1 MIDIVG
7 KRFKLFA
14 FTAVVML
21 ICIITLAT
29 SGLKMGIDFSSGS
42 LLTLSFEEEVSL
54 DDVKQ
59 ELSTLGYDNAIVQ
72 VTGEGDFLIRTFTLE
87 TEEKASLETSLESR
101 FGELE
106 ELSFENVD
114 PVIARQTAR
123 NAAIAVAA
131 AAVGIML
138 YITWAFRRMPKPF
151 HYGTCAIAALVHD
164 LLIVIGIFAVLSIPM
179 GLEVNLMFI
188 TGVLAVLGY
197 SVNDT
202 VVIFD
207 RIRENRLNSPTADL
221 AVTINR
227 SLVETLT
234 RSLNT
239 GITTLVVILALLMF
253 IGSTILNFAIIMFIG
268 VLIGTYSSIFVA
280 STLLIVWDKKEWKRF
295 IPWLN
300 RGEAK
305 A

>member
-29 SGLKMGIDFSSGS
+29 SGLKMGVDFSSGS
-42 LLTLSFEEEVSL
+42 LLTLSFEEEVAL
-54 DDVKQ
+54 DDIKQ
-59 ELSTLGYDNAIVQ
+59 ELSMLGHDNAIVQ

-87 TEEKASLETSLESR
+87 AEEKAAIETSLESR

-114 PVIARQTAR
+114 PVIARQTTR
-123 NAAIAVAA
+123 NAAIAVAV

-164 LLIVIGIFAVLSIPM
+164 LLIVIGIFSVLSIPM

-207 RIRENRLNSPTADL
+207 RIRENRLNNPNADL
-221 AVTINR
+221 AVIINQ

-234 RSLNT
+234 RSVNT
-239 GITTLVVILALLMF
+239 AITTLVVILALLMF

-268 VLIGTYSSIFVA
+268 VLVGTYSSIFVA
-280 STLLIVWDKKEWKRF
+280 ATLLVVWDKKEWKRF

>member
-7 KRFKLFA
+7 KRFKLLA
-14 FTAVVML
+14 FTAIVML

-29 SGLKMGIDFSSGS
+29 SDLKMGIDFSSGS
-42 LLTLSFEEEVSL
+42 LLTLSFEEEVAL
-54 DDVKQ
+54 NDIKQ

-72 VTGEGDFLIRTFTLE
+72 VTGDGDFLIRTLTLE
-87 TEEKASLETSLESR
+87 AEEKASLETSLESR

-207 RIRENRLNSPTADL
+207 RIRENRLNNPTADL
-221 AVTINR
+221 AITINR

-234 RSLNT
+234 RSVNT

-253 IGSTILNFAIIMFIG
+253 IGSTILNFAIIMLIG
-268 VLIGTYSSIFVA
+268 VLVGTYSSIFVA

-305 A
+305 V

>member
-7 KRFKLFA
+7 KRFKLLA
-14 FTAVVML
+14 FTAIVML

-42 LLTLSFEEEVSL
+42 LLTLSFEEEVAL
-54 DDVKQ
+54 NDIKQ

-72 VTGEGDFLIRTFTLE
+72 VTGDGDFLIRTLTLE
-87 TEEKASLETSLESR
+87 AEEKASLETSLESR

-207 RIRENRLNSPTADL
+207 RIRENRLNNPTADL
-221 AVTINR
+221 AITINR

-234 RSLNT
+234 RSVNT

-253 IGSTILNFAIIMFIG
+253 IGSTILNFAIIMLIG
-268 VLIGTYSSIFVA
+268 VLVGTYSSIFVA

-305 A
+305 V

>member
-14 FTAVVML
+14 FTAIVML

-54 DDVKQ
+54 DDIKQ

-72 VTGEGDFLIRTFTLE
+72 VTGEGDFLIRTLTLE

-207 RIRENRLNSPTADL
+207 RIRENRLNNPTADL
-221 AVTINR
+221 AITINR

-234 RSLNT
+234 RSVNT

-253 IGSTILNFAIIMFIG
+253 IGSTILNFAIIMLIG
-268 VLIGTYSSIFVA
+268 VLVGTYSSIFVA

-305 A
+305 V

>member
-7 KRFKLFA
+7 KRFKLLA
-14 FTAVVML
+14 FTAIVML

-29 SGLKMGIDFSSGS
+29 SDLKMGIDFSSGS
-42 LLTLSFEEEVSL
+42 LLTLSFEEEVAL
-54 DDVKQ
+54 NDIKQ

-72 VTGEGDFLIRTFTLE
+72 VTGDGDFLIRTLTLE
-87 TEEKASLETSLESR
+87 AEEKASLETSLESR

-207 RIRENRLNSPTADL
+207 RIRENRLNNPTADL
-221 AVTINR
+221 AITINR

-234 RSLNT
+234 RSVNT

-253 IGSTILNFAIIMFIG
+253 IGSTILNFAIIMLIG
-268 VLIGTYSSIFVA
+268 VLVGTYSSIFIA

-305 A
+305 V

>member
-14 FTAVVML
+14 FTAIVML

-42 LLTLSFEEEVSL
+42 LLTLSFEEEVAL
-54 DDVKQ
+54 NDIKQ

-72 VTGEGDFLIRTFTLE
+72 VTGDGDFLIRTLTLE
-87 TEEKASLETSLESR
+87 AEEKASLETSLESR

-207 RIRENRLNSPTADL
+207 RIRENRLNNPTADL
-221 AVTINR
+221 AITINR

-234 RSLNT
+234 RSVNT

-253 IGSTILNFAIIMFIG
+253 IGSTILNFAIIMLIG
-268 VLIGTYSSIFVA
+268 VLVGTYSSIFIA

-305 A
+305 V

>member
-14 FTAVVML
+14 FTAIVML

-42 LLTLSFEEEVSL
+42 LLTLSFEEEVAL
-54 DDVKQ
+54 NDIKQ

-72 VTGEGDFLIRTFTLE
+72 VTGDGDFLIRTLTLE
-87 TEEKASLETSLESR
+87 AEEKASLETSLESR

-207 RIRENRLNSPTADL
+207 RIRENRLNNPTADL
-221 AVTINR
+221 AITINR

-234 RSLNT
+234 RSVNT

-253 IGSTILNFAIIMFIG
+253 IGSTILNFAIIMLIG
-268 VLIGTYSSIFVA
+268 VLVGTYSSIFVA

-305 A
+305 V

>member
-14 FTAVVML
+14 FTAIVML

-29 SGLKMGIDFSSGS
+29 SDLKMGIDFSSGS
-42 LLTLSFEEEVSL
+42 LLTLSFEEEVAL
-54 DDVKQ
+54 NDIKQ

-72 VTGEGDFLIRTFTLE
+72 VTGDGDFLIRTLTLE
-87 TEEKASLETSLESR
+87 AEEKASLETSLESR

-207 RIRENRLNSPTADL
+207 RIRENRLNNPTADL
-221 AVTINR
+221 AITINR

-234 RSLNT
+234 RSVNT

-253 IGSTILNFAIIMFIG
+253 IGSTILNFAIIMLIG
-268 VLIGTYSSIFVA
+268 VLVGTYSSIFVA

-305 A
+305 V

>member
-1 MIDIVG
+1 MIDLVG

-14 FTAVVML
+14 FSAVILLV
-21 ICIITLAT
+21 CVVTLAT

-42 LLTLSFEEEVSL
+42 ELALGFEEEVAL
-54 DDVKQ
+54 DELRE
-59 ELSTLGYDNAIVQ
+59 ELSIIGYDNAIVQ

-87 TEEKASLETSLESR
+87 AEEKASLEAALEER
-101 FGELE
+101 FGNLE

-207 RIRENRLNSPTADL
+207 RIRENRLNNPNSDFAL
-221 AVTINR
+221 IVNR
-227 SLVETLT
+227 SLVETMT

-239 GITTLVVILALLMF
+239 GVTTLVVILALLMF

-268 VLIGTYSSIFVA
+268 VLVGTYSSIFIA
-280 STLLIVWDKKEWKRF
+280 ATLLIVWEKKEWKRF

-305 A
+305 V